1 MPSINSYVNHINLS
15 PLNQQTYHVHTSLG
29 KSMDIDNNDKDGL
42 FADVDIQPIDE
53 DPQRHEDK

>member
-1 MPSINSYVNHINLS
+1 
-15 PLNQQTYHVHTSLG
+15 
-29 KSMDIDNNDKDGL
+29 MDIDNNDKDGL